1 MTGDVE
7 VTRNDDEGRFEA
19 RVDGALAGFAAF
31 VETEHVIVFT
41 HTEVDPAFEGRG
53 VGGALARGA
62 LDAVRAEGTH
72 QVKPVCPFIRAWIQR
87 HPDYQDL
94 VHHPGAAGA
103 AGAAG

>member
-7 VTRNDDEGRFEA
+7 VTRNDDESRFEA
-19 RVDGALAGFAAF
+19 RVDGELAGFAAY
-31 VETEHVIVFT
+31 VETAHVIVFT

-62 LDAVRAEGTH
+62 LDAVRAAGTH
-72 QVKPVCPFIRAWIQR
+72 QVKPSCPFIRAWIER

-94 VHHPGAAGA
+94 VHQPGAPEPAG
-103 AGAAG
+103 